1 MQDSMTAD
9 DLFEDLLGDEM
20 YNLVGEKMNSTK
32 NRFQSQTTVGGWPVR
47 GNSLTGGANSNTQTT
62 VGGWPQQLGGHH

>member
-9 DLFEDLLGDEM
+9 DVFEDLLGDEM
-20 YNLVGEKMNSTK
+20 YNIVGQTMNSTK

-47 GNSLTGGANSNTQTT
+47 GNFLNPGGNSKQQTT

>member
-1 MQDSMTAD
+1 MQDSMTAN

-32 NRFQSQTTVGGWPVR
+32 NRFQSQTTVGGWPQ
-47 GNSLTGGANSNTQTT
+47 GLAGNTQNT